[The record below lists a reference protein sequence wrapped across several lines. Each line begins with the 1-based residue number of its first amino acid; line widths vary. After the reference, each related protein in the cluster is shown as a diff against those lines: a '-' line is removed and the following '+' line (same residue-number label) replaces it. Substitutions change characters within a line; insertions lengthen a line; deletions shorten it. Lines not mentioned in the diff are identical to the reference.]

1 MMKFLFIADPLKGFS
16 VKKETTLA
24 MMDVAH
30 QAGHQVWHCHIEDL
44 KSIQGLIKSNCQ
56 NLSIQRG
63 ESTWYEVL
71 SSELHELT
79 HFDFIIMRKDPPF
92 DMSYVTATW
101 FLSEAV
107 RQGASVF
114 NAPEALRNHSEKL
127 ALLEFMEFAPPTI
140 ISHSLTDMKAF
151 HQQHQDI
158 IIKPLDGMGGRG
170 IFRVKADGLNIASIV
185 ETLGNHGE
193 RALMVQKFISEI
205 TDGDKRVLLIG
216 GEPVPFSLA
225 RIPQVGEVRGNLAAG
240 GKGVAQKLT
249 LKEFEIASKLGPIL
263 AKRGLHLVGLDF
275 IGGYLTEI
283 NVTSPTCFV
292 EITEQTGHDVAKQWL
307 QNLENTLK

>member
-1 MMKFLFIADPLKGFS
+1 MKFLFIADPLKGFS

-24 MMDVAH
+24 MMDAAH
-30 QAGHQVWHCHIEDL
+30 QVGHQVWHCHIEDL
-44 KSIQGLIKSNCQ
+44 KSIQGLVKSNCQ
-56 NLSIQRG
+56 NLSIKRS
-63 ESTWYEVL
+63 ESVWYEVL

-79 HFDFIIMRKDPPF
+79 YFDFVVMRKDPPF

-107 RQGASVF
+107 RQGARVF

-140 ISHSLTDMKAF
+140 ISHRLTDMKAF

-193 RALMVQKFISEI
+193 RALMVQKFIPEI

-240 GKGVAQKLT
+240 GKGIAQKLT
-249 LKEFEIASKLGPIL
+249 LKEFEIASKLGPVL

>member
-1 MMKFLFIADPLKGFS
+1 MKFLFIADPLKGFS

-24 MMDVAH
+24 MMDAAH

-56 NLSIQRG
+56 NLSIKRS
-63 ESTWYEVL
+63 ESVWYEVL

-79 HFDFIIMRKDPPF
+79 YFDFVVMRKDPPF

-107 RQGASVF
+107 RQGARVF

-193 RALMVQKFISEI
+193 RALMVQKFIPEI

>member
-1 MMKFLFIADPLKGFS
+1 MKFLFIADPLQGFS

-30 QAGHQVWHCHIEDL
+30 KAGHQVWHCHIEDL
-44 KSIQGLIKSNCQ
+44 KSIQGLIKSDCQ
-56 NLSIQRG
+56 NLSIKRG
-63 ESTWYEVL
+63 ESVWYEVL

-79 HFDFIIMRKDPPF
+79 HFDFVIMRKDPPF

-107 RQGASVF
+107 RQGARVF

-140 ISHSLTDMKAF
+140 ISHSLTDMKTF

-193 RALMVQKFISEI
+193 RALMVQKFIPEI
-205 TDGDKRVLLIG
+205 ADGDKRVLLIG

-225 RIPQVGEVRGNLAAG
+225 RIPQAGEVRGNLAAG

-249 LKEFEIASKLGPIL
+249 VKEFEIASQLGPIL

>member
-1 MMKFLFIADPLKGFS
+1 MMRFLFIADPLKGFS

-24 MMDVAH
+24 MMDAAH
-30 QAGHQVWHCHIEDL
+30 KAGHQVWHCHIEDL
-44 KSIQGLIKSNCQ
+44 KSIQGLIKSDCQ
-56 NLSIQRG
+56 NLSIKRG
-63 ESTWYEVL
+63 ESVWYEVL

-79 HFDFIIMRKDPPF
+79 HFDFVIMRKDPPF

-107 RQGASVF
+107 RQGARVF

-127 ALLEFMEFAPPTI
+127 ALLEFIEFAPPTI
-140 ISHSLTDMKAF
+140 ISHSLTDMRVF
-151 HQQHQDI
+151 QQQHQDI
-158 IIKPLDGMGGRG
+158 IIKPLDGMGGAG

-185 ETLGNHGE
+185 ETLGHNGD
-193 RALMVQKFISEI
+193 RALMVQKFIPEI
-205 TDGDKRVLLIG
+205 SDGDKRVLLID

-249 LKEFEIASKLGPIL
+249 EKEFKIASQLGPIL

>member
-1 MMKFLFIADPLKGFS
+1 MKFLFIADPLQGFS

-24 MMDVAH
+24 MMYVTH
-30 QAGHQVWHCHIEDL
+30 KAGHQVWHCHIEDL

-56 NLSIQRG
+56 NLSIKRG
-63 ESTWYEVL
+63 ESVWYEVL

-79 HFDFIIMRKDPPF
+79 HFDFVIMRKDPPF

-107 RQGASVF
+107 RQGARVF

-140 ISHSLTDMKAF
+140 ISHSLIDMKTF

-193 RALMVQKFISEI
+193 RALMVQKFIPEI
-205 TDGDKRVLLIG
+205 ADGDKRVLLIG

-225 RIPQVGEVRGNLAAG
+225 RIPQAGEVRGNLAAG

-249 LKEFEIASKLGPIL
+249 VKEFEIASQLGPIL

>member
-24 MMDVAH
+24 MMDAAH
-30 QAGHQVWHCHIEDL
+30 KAGHQVWHCHIEDL

-56 NLSIQRG
+56 NISIKRD
-63 ESTWYEVL
+63 ESVWYEVL

-79 HFDFIIMRKDPPF
+79 HFDFVIMRKDPPF

-107 RQGASVF
+107 RQGARVF
-114 NAPEALRNHSEKL
+114 NTPEALRNHSEKL

-140 ISHSLTDMKAF
+140 ISHSLSDIKTF
-151 HQQHQDI
+151 HQQYQDI
-158 IIKPLDGMGGRG
+158 IIKPLDGMGGAG
-170 IFRVKADGLNIASIV
+170 VFRVKADGLNIASIV
-185 ETLGNHGE
+185 ETLGHHGE
-193 RALMVQKFISEI
+193 RALMVQKFIPEI
-205 TDGDKRVLLIG
+205 ADGDKRVLLIG

-240 GKGVAQKLT
+240 GKGIAQKLT
-249 LKEFEIASKLGPIL
+249 SKELEIASQLGPIL

>member
-1 MMKFLFIADPLKGFS
+1 MKFLFIADPLQGFS

-30 QAGHQVWHCHIEDL
+30 KAGHQVWHCHIEDL
-44 KSIQGLIKSNCQ
+44 KSIQGLIKSDCQ
-56 NLSIQRG
+56 NLSIKRG
-63 ESTWYEVL
+63 ESVWYEVL

-79 HFDFIIMRKDPPF
+79 HFDFVIMRKDPPF

-107 RQGASVF
+107 RQGARVF

-140 ISHSLTDMKAF
+140 ISHSLTDMKTF

-193 RALMVQKFISEI
+193 RALMVQKFIPEI
-205 TDGDKRVLLIG
+205 ADGDKRVLLIG
-216 GEPVPFSLA
+216 GEPIPFSLA
-225 RIPQVGEVRGNLAAG
+225 RIPQAGEVRGNLAAG

-249 LKEFEIASKLGPIL
+249 VKEFEIANQLGPIL

>member
-1 MMKFLFIADPLKGFS
+1 MKFLFIADPLQGFS

-24 MMDVAH
+24 MMDVTH
-30 QAGHQVWHCHIEDL
+30 KAGHQVWHCHIEDL
-44 KSIQGLIKSNCQ
+44 KSIQGLITSNCQ
-56 NLSIQRG
+56 NLSIKRG
-63 ESTWYEVL
+63 ESVWYEVL

-79 HFDFIIMRKDPPF
+79 HFDFVIMRKDPPF

-107 RQGASVF
+107 RQGARVF

-140 ISHSLTDMKAF
+140 ISHSLTDMKTF

-193 RALMVQKFISEI
+193 RALMVQKFIPEI
-205 TDGDKRVLLIG
+205 ADGDKRVLLIG

-225 RIPQVGEVRGNLAAG
+225 RIPQAGEVRGNLAAG

-249 LKEFEIASKLGPIL
+249 VKEFEIASQLGPIL

>member
-1 MMKFLFIADPLKGFS
+1 MKFLFIADPLQGFS

-30 QAGHQVWHCHIEDL
+30 KAGHQVWHCHIEDL
-44 KSIQGLIKSNCQ
+44 KSIQGLIKSDCQ
-56 NLSIQRG
+56 NLSIKRG
-63 ESTWYEVL
+63 ESVWYEVL

-79 HFDFIIMRKDPPF
+79 HFDFVIMRKDPPF

-101 FLSEAV
+101 FLSDAV
-107 RQGASVF
+107 RQGARVF

-140 ISHSLTDMKAF
+140 ISHSLTDMKTF

-193 RALMVQKFISEI
+193 RALMVQKFIPEI
-205 TDGDKRVLLIG
+205 ADGDKRVLLIG
-216 GEPVPFSLA
+216 GEPIPFSLA
-225 RIPQVGEVRGNLAAG
+225 RIPQAGEVRGNLAAG

-249 LKEFEIASKLGPIL
+249 VKEFEIANQLGPIL

>member
-1 MMKFLFIADPLKGFS
+1 MKFLFIADPLQGFS

-24 MMDVAH
+24 MMDAAFK
-30 QAGHQVWHCHIEDL
+30 AGHQVWHCHIEDL

-56 NLSIQRG
+56 NLTIKRN
-63 ESTWYEVL
+63 ESVWYEVL
-71 SSELHELT
+71 RSELHELT
-79 HFDFIIMRKDPPF
+79 HFDFVIMRKDPPF

-107 RQGASVF
+107 RQGARVF

-140 ISHSLTDMKAF
+140 ISHSLSDIKTF
-151 HQQHQDI
+151 HHQHQDI

-193 RALMVQKFISEI
+193 VALMVQKFIPEI

-225 RIPQVGEVRGNLAAG
+225 RIPQVGEVRGNLAVG
-240 GKGVAQKLT
+240 GKGVAGKLT
-249 LKEFEIASKLGPIL
+249 LKEFEIANKLGPIL
-263 AKRGLHLVGLDF
+263 SKRGLHLVGLDF